1 MGGTNV
7 DPTAT
12 VIEELV
18 ELEHRVEAAVESV
31 LSSPAHAQA
40 EALATELGATS
51 RRHREDLEHQRDRI
65 APGALSA
72 ELPGSRS
79 VARLYAALSEA
90 VFAYADMHARA
101 HRDFDSQSE
110 GNTAALAESHM
121 QTYGAAIQQLNLLVS
136 DITVNEL
143 GTRAIYCQCQCPACA
158 FGLCLCSPHGSAT
171 VQEVMQKAVP
181 EPAEAGVRVR
191 RPRLGSE
198 AERAA
203 LVDGDRVAAIDNQEI
218 RSDLDIGTVQGA
230 IRVHASGDTLEL
242 LVIRSDG
249 ETVRLTARRP

>member
-7 DPTAT
+7 EPTAT

-18 ELEHRVEAAVESV
+18 ELEQRVEAAAETV
-31 LSSPAHAQA
+31 LSSAVHAQA
-40 EALATELGATS
+40 ESLATELGATS
-51 RRHREDLEHQRDRI
+51 RRHREELEHQRDQI

-110 GNTAALAESHM
+110 GNTAALAESHL
-121 QTYGAAIQQLNLLVS
+121 QAYGVAIQQLNLLVS

-158 FGLCLCSPHGSAT
+158 FGLCLCSPHGSVT
-171 VQEVMQKAVP
+171 VQDVMQKAVP
-181 EPAEAGVRVR
+181 EQAEAGVRVR
-191 RPRLGSE
+191 RPRPGSE
-198 AERAA
+198 AERAT
-203 LVDGDRVAAIDNQEI
+203 LVDGDRVAAIDDQMI
-218 RSDLDIGTVQGA
+218 RSDLDLGTVQGA
-230 IRVHASGDTLEL
+230 IRAHASGDTLGM
-242 LVIRSDG
+242 LVVRSDG
-249 ETVRLTARRP
+249 GKVQLTARRP